1 MLDSIG
7 KNINDYHLINDT
19 INLSDEDK
27 FMKENNEELNIVV
40 YEQDISTISKLN
52 KDQKF
57 AYDFYQKKY
66 FQINKQ
72 VFFIDGPG
80 GTGKTYLYYA
90 ILASIKSK
98 NLIALADRTA
108 H

>member
-57 AYDFYQKKY
+57 AYDFY
-66 FQINKQ
+66 
-72 VFFIDGPG
+72 
-80 GTGKTYLYYA
+80 
-90 ILASIKSK
+90 
-98 NLIALADRTA
+98 
-108 H
+108 